1 MKINVL
7 CNSKTIFSLFV
18 YIYIYSQN
26 NTEKV
31 DPERYALLA
40 KKKKKKFYM
49 QSQRNCWNWIF
60 YLWMMGNLVYLIKVI
75 WMRDNV

>member
-40 KKKKKKFYM
+40 KKKKKKVLHAISKKLLKLDFL
-49 QSQRNCWNWIF
+49 SLND
-60 YLWMMGNLVYLIKVI
+60 G
-75 WMRDNV
+75 